1 MIHAAT
7 TQSRPYDTVGPG
19 VSDLPT
25 PSTLCY
31 STRVL
36 LPFARL
42 VERRTDIPAAARVR
56 LISVDPDQRFP
67 IAESHAWLEAV
78 VGLTNDPDL
87 GLDAA
92 REVNV
97 GDYGAVEYAAR
108 SATTWGDVCAVVGRY
123 MRLIND
129 ALEFSLKVEGDLA
142 QIRLD
147 SKVPLPRAAA
157 DFQSGAFHISA
168 SHFWPRGA
176 TPEFEVW
183 FTHARP
189 ENIAA
194 YERTFPGGKLR
205 FDAPFNG
212 FVMSKDYLDVQ
223 VEGAD
228 PKLHALIRDHADALL
243 AKLPNAQAIT
253 MRVRDLI
260 AKELSG
266 GDPTV
271 AQIARQLPMGE
282 RTLAR
287 RLGHEGTTFK
297 EVLDGLRKQLA
308 MELVAENELSLSEVA
323 SALGFSQSAPFHRA
337 FKRWTGETPLTY
349 RRGRR
354 S

>member
-1 MIHAAT
+1 MVHPAT
-7 TQSRPYDTVGPG
+7 TQSRPYDTVDVR
-19 VSDLPT
+19 VSDLET
-25 PSTLCY
+25 QSALCY
-31 STRVL
+31 SARVL

-42 VERRTDIPAAARVR
+42 MERRTDIPAAARVR
-56 LISVDPDQRFP
+56 LIAVDPDQRFP
-67 IAESHAWLEAV
+67 IAMSHAWLDAV
-78 VGLTNDPDL
+78 VDLTHDPDL

-92 REVNV
+92 REVSV

-108 SATTWGDVCAVVGRY
+108 SATTWGEVCAVVGRY

-129 ALEFSLKVEGDLA
+129 ALEFSLKIEGELA
-142 QIRLD
+142 QIRLE

-168 SHFWPRGA
+168 SHFWPRGV
-176 TPEFEVW
+176 TPEFEAW
-183 FTHARP
+183 FTHPRP
-189 ENIAA
+189 AQIEA

-212 FVMSKDYLDVQ
+212 FVMSKDYLAVP

-228 PKLHALIRDHADALL
+228 PNLHALIREHADALL
-243 AKLPNAQAIT
+243 AKLPNARAIT

-260 AKELSG
+260 AKELAG
-266 GDPTV
+266 GDPSV

-287 RLGHEGTTFK
+287 RLEQEGTTFK

-308 MELVAENELSLSEVA
+308 LAYVEENELSLSEVA
-323 SALGFSQSAPFHRA
+323 TALGFSQSAAFHRA
-337 FKRWTGETPLTY
+337 FKRWTGETPMSY
-349 RRGRR
+349 RRGHRR
-354 S
+354 